1 MKKLA
6 VGIIAT
12 IAGLLI
18 VAAMLAC
25 LLGVIYAVSYSINWL
40 LLLTAPVPLGVAARL
55 LMKWVDELIGFND

>member
-1 MKKLA
+1 MKKLT

-25 LLGVIYAVSYSINWL
+25 LLGVIYAISYSTVWL
-40 LLLTAPVPLGVAARL
+40 LLLVPVVPLYIAAKL
-55 LMKWVDELIGFND
+55 IMKWADKMNGFYD